1 MTTLT
6 INRFNAEEAKRS
18 NLENE
23 ALKRMQNTE
32 TERHNRV
39 MEELALGE
47 LGVRQG
53 TLNQQ
58 RYEFDQMSLF
68 RDRTQTEVERNNRA
82 MNAINALSASAAML
96 GSQAQASGVA
106 EQARAN
112 LEREALSRLQLS
124 ETQRAAQQQE
134 YLRRLE
140 IGQQG
145 ALESRRNETQREYN
159 RAMIQQRQYQTDAS
173 ILTTLAQVGIK
184 YFTGGK

>member
-6 INRFNAEEAKRS
+6 ISRFNADETKRS

-39 MEELALGE
+39 MEQIALGE

-53 TLNQQ
+53 SLSQQ
-58 RYEFDQMSLF
+58 QYEFEQMSSF

-96 GSQAQASGVA
+96 GAQASSANVA
-106 EQARAN
+106 EQRRAN
-112 LEREALSRLQLS
+112 LEREALSNLQLA
-124 ETQRAAQQQE
+124 ETKRVNDMNAN
-134 YLRRLE
+134 LRRIE
-140 IGQQG
+140 IGQEG
-145 ALESRRNETQREYN
+145 ALRSRANEAQREYN
-159 RAMIQQRQYQTDAS
+159 RAQIQQRQYQTDAS
-173 ILTTLAQVGIK
+173 IITTLANIGVR